1 MYIKLNFNVLN
12 YNELYIWDE
21 IMSYNYNI
29 YKSNVMKIC
38 YTNYNVYMS
47 YKVKKQYVR
56 PNFYYKTNK

>member
-1 MYIKLNFNVLN
+1 M
-12 YNELYIWDE
+12 DE

-29 YKSNVMKIC
+29 YKTNVMKIC

-56 PNFYYKTNK
+56 PNFYYKTNKWLKECSKVFRIGGILLY